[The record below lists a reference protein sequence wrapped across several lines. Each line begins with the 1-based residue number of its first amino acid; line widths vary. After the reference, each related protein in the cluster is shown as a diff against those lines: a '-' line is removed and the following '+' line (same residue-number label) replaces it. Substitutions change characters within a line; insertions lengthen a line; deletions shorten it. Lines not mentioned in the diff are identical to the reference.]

1 MPPPK
6 IKTSAFVA
14 NLPLFKELSPAE
26 IGRIVAGTTELH
38 VPRGEILFNKGA
50 PCNGFHLVIYGQ
62 VKLSFVTPQGSE
74 KVVEIIGPGMSFGE
88 ALMFMERPYIVM
100 AQALADSLLLHVAK
114 QTVFDELERNPG
126 FARKMLAGVSR
137 RLHGIISDLE
147 SYSLHSGTQRV
158 IGYLLRQ
165 DEGQAGAQPYAVT
178 AADLQ
183 GDRRLAP
190 EPHAR
195 ALLADPARAG
205 RRRPDQRGRPR
216 DRDRGR
222 RAPAQP
228 YSVIRRRVGGAMASV
243 APGFAGAQHRA
254 TRLGHAVA
262 CNGRRNRALTQVM
275 AGRAAFPEARASFR
289 RERACR
295 VRNG

>member
-1 MPPPK
+1 VPPPK

-165 DEGQAGAQPYAVT
+165 DEGQAGAQPYAV
-178 AADLQ
+178 
-183 GDRRLAP
+183 RLPTSKAIVASRLNLTP
-190 EPHAR
+190 EHFSR
-195 ALLADPARAG
+195 ILHEL
-205 RRRPDQRGRPR
+205 
-216 DRDRGR
+216 
-222 RAPAQP
+222 
-228 YSVIRRRVGGAMASV
+228 
-243 APGFAGAQHRA
+243 AGAGLISVDGREIVIEDVA
-254 TRLGHAVA
+254 RLRSH
-262 CNGRRNRALTQVM
+262 T
-275 AGRAAFPEARASFR
+275 P
-289 RERACR
+289 
-295 VRNG
+295 